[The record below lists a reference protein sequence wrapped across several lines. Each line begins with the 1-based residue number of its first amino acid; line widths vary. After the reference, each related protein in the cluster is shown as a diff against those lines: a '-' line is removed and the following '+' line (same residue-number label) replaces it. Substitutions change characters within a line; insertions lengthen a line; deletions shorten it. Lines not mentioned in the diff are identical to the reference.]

1 MHSPV
6 EICDLRDVEGA
17 IELLVESI
25 AGFKGDE
32 SFIPG
37 ID

>member
-17 IELLVESI
+17 IAIMTETI
-25 AGFKGDE
+25 ASMTGKE